1 MVTKF
6 GLTRDKFFESQVYSN
21 IYKTTAG
28 VYPAPLKIADVFKN
42 TAGNPGKGY
51 EYEAEGFADLAMSN
65 EAKAF
70 IHLFHGQNHCKK
82 NKYGKP
88 EVEVKK
94 IGVQQKIH
102 FSS

>member
-1 MVTKF
+1 MPRLPHAVQQ
-6 GLTRDKFFESQVYSN
+6 LW
-21 IYKTTAG
+21 
-28 VYPAPLKIADVFKN
+28 
-42 TAGNPGKGY
+42 Y

-88 EVEVKK
+88 DVAVKK
-94 IGVQQKIH
+94 IGVQQKIKYLVSG
-102 FSS
+102 FK